1 MRSEER
7 FRRGD
12 VRDEYVFPEHAAS
25 KETLEAVRFF
35 FNILLSK
42 HVFNIIL

>member
-35 FNILLSK
+35 FIYIA
-42 HVFNIIL
+42 F